1 MNNAQRGYLR
11 DREVVALVKRLGVAN
26 TDQVRALMFRFPTGL
41 RKAQERL
48 SVLTERGEL
57 NRCRIAPNEPYVYY
71 VGRRPGQLD
80 HRVMVSW
87 AYCHVV
93 SGLASWERL
102 EEWRTEDVCGDLR
115 SDAVAGIRIVP
126 TGEWRFVFVEA
137 DGGDNP
143 FDKVSLY
150 NRLYES
156 QAYLGAWW
164 AERASRFPSI
174 LVVTHS
180 EGRKRTV
187 LERIR
192 RENVNNLRWE
202 VVTVG
207 EVEQRV
213 CGRDT
218 GAGGTRRAGGI
229 PGGVP
234 AQGIRT

>member
-11 DREVVALVKRLGVAN
+11 DREVVALVRRLGAVN

-48 SVLTERGEL
+48 SVLVERGEL

-71 VGRRPGQLD
+71 IGRRPAQLE
-80 HRVMVSW
+80 HKVMISW
-87 AYCHVV
+87 AYAHIVTN
-93 SGLASWERL
+93 LASWECL
-102 EEWRTEDVCGDLR
+102 EEWRQEDVCGELR
-115 SDAVAGIRIVP
+115 CDAVAGIHIKP

-137 DGGDNP
+137 DGGDNS

-156 QAYLGAWW
+156 QAYLGSWW

-207 EVEQRV
+207 EVEEHV
-213 CGRDT
+213 SGRDA
-218 GAGGTRRAGGI
+218 GAGDTRRTRRLS
-229 PGGVP
+229 GGVP
-234 AQGIRT
+234 AQGVRA